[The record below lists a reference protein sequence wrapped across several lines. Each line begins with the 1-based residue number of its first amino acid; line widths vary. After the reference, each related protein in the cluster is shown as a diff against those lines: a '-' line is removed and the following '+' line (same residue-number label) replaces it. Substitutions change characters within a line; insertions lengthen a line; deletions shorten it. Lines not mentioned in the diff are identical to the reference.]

1 MKRARKNPV
10 PESRRSKINKAARLY
25 EDFTG
30 HDAEELGYVDFHNP
44 EVALAIGDVLGIIYE
59 TVRDGVKERYIHQFK
74 VKARPLFAVSYD
86 GKQLY
91 LLNGEF
97 DFTERGIVDR

>member
-30 HDAEELGYVDFHNP
+30 HDAEELGYVDFQNP
-44 EVALAIGDVLGIIYE
+44 EVALAIGDVVGIIYE

-91 LLNGEF
+91 LLNGEY
-97 DFTERGIVDR
+97 DFTERGIVDK